1 MFRFLL
7 RLVLLVMVLGVV
19 TVAVLGYRWAFG
31 DVASDPVEASG
42 PRIDTERARQAGAEI
57 AERVAVGATKAE
69 EVLSEARLTA
79 KIRSK
84 IALDD
89 TLDGSRID
97 VNTAGTV
104 VTIKGRVASSA
115 QRTRAM
121 QLARETEGV
130 TSVVDRLEVSR

>member
-31 DVASDPVEASG
+31 DVSSDPVEASA
-42 PRIDTERARQAGAEI
+42 PRIDTDRARQAGAEI

-97 VNTAGTV
+97 VDTAGTV
-104 VTIKGRVASSA
+104 VTIKGRVGSSA

-130 TSVVDRLEVSR
+130 TSVVDRLEVRQ